1 MLGPRRPATKLVAL
15 AVLALAAFW
24 GLGTAVPGLASAS
37 ATGGARALPPSGERP
52 VPADRA
58 TTPVPAAPTP
68 RGARLELRVATMSP
82 RVVTSTGPATLTL
95 TGQLVNIGDQVV
107 RDVEIRAQRG
117 DRLRTEGDVR
127 TALAGNAAD
136 DSVTPGFAP
145 VTDELGPGQGTP
157 VRFSVPV
164 RGTGTSSL
172 ALQRT
177 GVYELLINVNGA
189 PDSGAQARLAG
200 VRMLLPVLGLPAA
213 EGGAPEPAAGEITGG
228 PTPVSML
235 YPIADQPRRLPTG
248 PGEPVL
254 LGDDQLAA
262 SMGHGGRLDGLLG
275 ALETAAPAGSPVREA
290 ICLAVD
296 PDLLRTAADMSTGY
310 RVRPPDGQ
318 EVDGRGAAAAGQW
331 LDRLRALAAGRCV
344 VALPYADADLVA
356 LSRAGLDD
364 LSAYAT
370 QDGAKIAAEILRTPV
385 RTDTTW
391 PAEGL
396 LDERSLSD
404 YVHNGGHEVVLSA
417 DAVAVSGRSSRSTAG
432 GLVRL
437 AAAGAE
443 ANGLL
448 ADPLVTLA
456 ARGQD
461 NDVATGGMY
470 SGEVGSDGSNRGLG
484 ALAGSVSPAG
494 SGTPLSDQDAIGATA
509 FRALNGPTSAAS
521 SSTSS
526 STSPLLVAPPHRW
539 NTTGTDARELLGTL
553 GILIATGRLSP
564 AALPGTPATDAGT
577 PSAAGGQPTASGAA
591 AAGQSGTAPQAA
603 PSAPAAPDPGVSSSS
618 VPSSSA
624 PSATLVYPL
633 RAGAREVPGTIT
645 AELGADRDAT
655 DDLRSAAEAEPGVGA
670 TPAQVFDPVTEGLLR
685 ACSAVWRGNPDLAG
699 VATSVITQRVSLLRS
714 LVRVLEPPSPY
725 ALGDKGAPLPITLAN
740 GLPVAMR
747 VRVALSDTPG
757 LRTEPIPEQRIPPMG
772 RLQLRVN
779 TQLTRSGQ
787 FSVEAR
793 LTTLA
798 GSPLGLPS
806 RLQLRSTAYGTITL
820 WLTGTAGLLLV
831 ILAVRRI
838 TRRLRGAP
846 VGRRA
851 EASPRPPVDPARP
864 LQPADE
870 RPVRPGPSRA
880 SPVPTAT
887 RPGSRSVPAG
897 TPSVQGNRTAPAGPH
912 TPSATPSSPVG
923 TRPASTGNRIGRSV
937 GPPTPSVGTPVPQ
950 GSPPAYPAR
959 PGRSLPAAP
968 RVSRPSTS
976 QPVQP
981 PANRPAQQGQ
991 APAPKSPARQS
1002 PAPQGPAPQAPA
1014 RRGPAPQARPP
1025 AANPAQ
1031 PTQPNSPAARPAPTS
1046 GRPTSGR
1053 PDRTGRSGR
1062 SVGPPANPSGNP
1074 PSGDPPGN
1082 PPADPQ
1088 PNPSGNPP
1096 PNPPPNPPGSPPGDR
1111 GANRPVNQPAGT
1123 GGPPSRPRTTPPTPP
1138 TPPPGERGTP
1148 PTGPRVPRR

>member
-1 MLGPRRPATKLVAL
+1 VTLGPRRPATKLVAL
-15 AVLALAAFW
+15 AVLAIAAFW
-24 GLGTAVPGLASAS
+24 GLGAAVPGLASAS
-37 ATGGARALPPSGERP
+37 PTGSARALPPPREL
-52 VPADRA
+52 PATRA
-58 TTPVPAAPTP
+58 TAPAPTAP
-68 RGARLELRVATMSP
+68 TSRGPRLELRVATMSP
-82 RVVTSTGPATLTL
+82 RMVTSTGPATLTL

-164 RGTGTSSL
+164 RGTVTSSL

-213 EGGAPEPAAGEITGG
+213 DGGAPEPAAGEVTGG

-262 SMGHGGRLDGLLG
+262 SMSHGGRLDGLLG

-318 EVDGRGAAAAGQW
+318 EVDGRGATAAGQW

-370 QDGAKIAAEILRTPV
+370 QDGAKIASEILRTPV

-404 YVHNGGHEVVLSA
+404 YVHNGGREVVLSA

-461 NDVATGGMY
+461 SNVATGGMY

-484 ALAGSVSPAG
+484 ALAGNSVSPAG

-509 FRALNGPTSAAS
+509 FRALNGPTSAS
-521 SSTSS
+521 SGSTSS

-553 GILIATGRLSP
+553 GTLIAAGRLSP
-564 AALPGTPATDAGT
+564 AALPGTPATAANT
-577 PSAAGGQPTASGAA
+577 PSAADGQPTASGAP
-591 AAGQSGTAPQAA
+591 AAGQPGTVTPPAGAPD
-603 PSAPAAPDPGVSSSS
+603 PAAPDPEVS
-618 VPSSSA
+618 SSSA

-655 DDLRSAAEAEPGVGA
+655 HDLRSAAEAEPGVGA

-747 VRVALSDTPG
+747 VRVALSNTPG
-757 LRTEPIPEQRIPPMG
+757 LRTESIPEQRIPPMG

-864 LQPADE
+864 LPPADG

-880 SPVPTAT
+880 SPVTTAT

-897 TPSVQGNRTAPAGPH
+897 TPSAPGNRTAPAGPKPPSG
-912 TPSATPSSPVG
+912 TPAV

-937 GPPTPSVGTPVPQ
+937 GPPTPSVGTPVPPS
-950 GSPPAYPAR
+950 SPAAYPGR

-991 APAPKSPARQS
+991 PPAPKSPS
-1002 PAPQGPAPQAPA
+1002 PQGPAPKGPAPQVPA
-1014 RRGPAPQARPP
+1014 RHGPAPQARPP

-1031 PTQPNSPAARPAPTS
+1031 PTQPNTPATRPAPTI

-1053 PDRTGRSGR
+1053 SDRTGRSGR
-1062 SVGPPANPSGNP
+1062 SVGQPANPQSNPQSNPPAN
-1074 PSGDPPGN
+1074 PPGN
-1082 PPADPQ
+1082 PPGNRAA
-1088 PNPSGNPP
+1088 NP
-1096 PNPPPNPPGSPPGDR
+1096 
-1111 GANRPVNQPAGT
+1111 PVNQPAGT
-1123 GGPPSRPRTTPPTPP
+1123 GGPPSRPRTTPP
-1138 TPPPGERGTP
+1138 PPPGERGTP

>member
-1 MLGPRRPATKLVAL
+1 VTLGPRRPATKLVAL
-15 AVLALAAFW
+15 AVLAIAAFW

-37 ATGGARALPPSGERP
+37 SPSNARARLP

-58 TTPVPAAPTP
+58 TTPAPAAPTA
-68 RGARLELRVATMSP
+68 RGARLELRVATMTP

-136 DSVTPGFAP
+136 DAVTPGFAP
-145 VTDELGPGQGTP
+145 VTDELGPGQGAP
-157 VRFSVPV
+157 VQFSVPL
-164 RGTGTSSL
+164 RGTGTTSL
-172 ALQRT
+172 ALQRS

-189 PDSGAQARLAG
+189 PDSGDQARLAG
-200 VRMLLPVLGLPAA
+200 VRMLLPVLGLPAVD
-213 EGGAPEPAAGEITGG
+213 GRAPEPAVGDTTGG
-228 PTPVSML
+228 PIPVSML

-262 SMGHGGRLDGLLG
+262 SLGHGGRLDGLLG
-275 ALETAAPAGSPVREA
+275 ALETAAPAGSPVRDA

-296 PDLLRTAADMSTGY
+296 PDLLRTASDMSAGY

-318 EVDGRGAAAAGQW
+318 EVDGRGATAAGQW
-331 LDRLRALAAGRCV
+331 LDRLRALAAGHCV

-370 QDGAKIAAEILRTPV
+370 QDGAKIVSEILRTPV

-437 AAAGAE
+437 AAAGTE
-443 ANGLL
+443 ATGLL

-461 NDVATGGMY
+461 SNVSTGGMY

-484 ALAGSVSPAG
+484 ALAGNSVSPAG

-521 SSTSS
+521 SSSSS
-526 STSPLLVAPPHRW
+526 STTPLLVAPPHRW
-539 NTTGTDARELLGTL
+539 NTTGTDARELLGAL
-553 GILIATGRLSP
+553 GTLIAAGRLSP
-564 AALPGTPATDAGT
+564 AALPGTPAGTAPAAAGQPAASGT
-577 PSAAGGQPTASGAA
+577 PGAGGQP
-591 AAGQSGTAPQAA
+591 GTAPRAA
-603 PSAPAAPDPGVSSSS
+603 PGPPPAPAVT
-618 VPSSSA
+618 SSSA
-624 PSATLVYPL
+624 PGATLVYPL

-645 AELGADRDAT
+645 AELRADRDAT
-655 DDLRSAAEAEPGVGA
+655 NDLRSAAEAEPGVGA

-685 ACSAVWRGNPDLAG
+685 AGSAVWRGNPDLAD
-699 VATSVITQRVSLLRS
+699 VATSVITQRVALLRS

-757 LRTEPIPEQRIPPMG
+757 LRTEPISEQRIPPMG

-838 TRRLRGAP
+838 ARRLRGAP
-846 VGRRA
+846 VGRRS
-851 EASPRPPVDPARP
+851 EAGQRPPVDPARP
-864 LQPADE
+864 MPPAGE
-870 RPVRPGPSRA
+870 RPARSGPSRA
-880 SPVPTAT
+880 SPAT
-887 RPGSRSVPAG
+887 SAARPGGRPVPAG
-897 TPSVQGNRTAPAGPH
+897 SPSTTTGNRTAPTGIKLPPDTRS
-912 TPSATPSSPVG
+912 TPAG
-923 TRPASTGNRIGRSV
+923 TRPVSTGNRIGRTGGQLTSSV
-937 GPPTPSVGTPVPQ
+937 GMPAPPNSPAAHRAHPGQSHPGQSRPAALRENRPSAA
-950 GSPPAYPAR
+950 PPAQLPASRPGQPGQGQTTQPTQAPPADRPAR
-959 PGRSLPAAP
+959 GTAAP
-968 RVSRPSTS
+968 GTGPQTPATQHGPATR
-976 QPVQP
+976 P
-981 PANRPAQQGQ
+981 PAPNN
-991 APAPKSPARQS
+991 
-1002 PAPQGPAPQAPA
+1002 PAPQGPAPKSPA
-1014 RRGPAPQARPP
+1014 THGPAPQARPP
-1025 AANPAQ
+1025 GVGPAQ
-1031 PTQPNSPAARPAPTS
+1031 PTQPNNPAT
-1046 GRPTSGR
+1046 RPTPPTDRPTNGR
-1053 PDRTGRSGR
+1053 SDRTGRPGR
-1062 SVGPPANPSGNP
+1062 SVGRPGNP
-1074 PSGDPPGN
+1074 PTTQSSTPASNPPATPAGN
-1082 PPADPQ
+1082 PPADP
-1088 PNPSGNPP
+1088 
-1096 PNPPPNPPGSPPGDR
+1096 PG
-1111 GANRPVNQPAGT
+1111 NQPAGT
-1123 GGPPSRPRTTPPTPP
+1123 GGRPGRPTA
-1138 TPPPGERGTP
+1138 PPPGERGTP
-1148 PTGPRVPRR
+1148 PTAPRVPRR